1 MINIGNYMPYVWLAV
16 IVFTAVC
23 EIATAQLVSIWFVI
37 GGIGGLITSLFT
49 DDIFVQCGVF
59 LVVTLVTLLATRPI
73 VKKMKHFEKTET
85 NSDRAIG
92 KIADVTLEI
101 NNLLGQGLVNVEGA
115 VWSARSD
122 DESVIEVGTKVKV
135 LRIEGVK
142 LIVKKL
148 EEKE

>member
-16 IVFTAVC
+16 IVFTTVC

-59 LVVTLVTLLATRPI
+59 LVVTLVTLITTRPI
-73 VKKMKHFEKTET
+73 VRKMKHFEKTET

-122 DESVIEVGTKVKV
+122 DESIIEVGTKVKV